1 RAADA
6 GAHLRSGFVDPV
18 DWLARHAGSSAA
30 AAERALNTA
39 TRVADL
45 PATKAALG
53 SGELSIDQADEIART
68 EDDCPGS
75 EGEMLAIAKRESLK
89 GLRDKARDKRLNAI
103 GANDLARRQ
112 RDARS
117 VRHWRDRLGMTQVRM
132 SLEPHVGVPFAN
144 RLDAQTDRVH
154 RAAKKRCRE
163 TGEAAEPRDRHAADA
178 FASMTTGGG
187 NGRRGR
193 ADVV

>member
-1 RAADA
+1 VATAILTLLDDVIVAWSAFDPHEHAHDDCAAFVETLARAEKVLAAARARAAVRAADA

-75 EGEMLAIAKRESLK
+75 
-89 GLRDKARDKRLNAI
+89 
-103 GANDLARRQ
+103 
-112 RDARS
+112 
-117 VRHWRDRLGMTQVRM
+117 
-132 SLEPHVGVPFAN
+132 
-144 RLDAQTDRVH
+144 
-154 RAAKKRCRE
+154 
-163 TGEAAEPRDRHAADA
+163 
-178 FASMTTGGG
+178 
-187 NGRRGR
+187 
-193 ADVV
+193 